1 MKLFP
6 EEFMARASTKEN
18 KNIYFRNREKLG
30 LTREEASEVL
40 GGLTADRIEKI
51 ENERSLPHPDEVLL
65 MAEGY
70 KAPQLCNY
78 YCANECPIGQQ
89 YVPEIQV
96 KDLSRIILEMI
107 AALNVARKQQERLIE
122 ITADGEI
129 QTDEIADFVEIQ
141 KTLERISIT
150 VETLQLWSEQ
160 MLASGA
166 INRELY
172 EKYMSK

>member
-1 MKLFP
+1 VKLFP

-18 KNIYFRNREKLG
+18 KNVYFRNREKLG

-172 EKYMSK
+172 EKYMAK